1 VGLDYTDYKI
11 GVNYLYNGFNFGLAY
26 KDTNADSSL
35 YTATR
40 ANGETVDLGKGKLIA
55 SVSKT
60 F

>member
-1 VGLDYTDYKI
+1 VDLDYTDYKI

-26 KDTNADSSL
+26 KDTDADSAL
-35 YTATR
+35 YTFTKAS
-40 ANGETVDLGKGKLIA
+40 GKQVDLGEGKVIV